1 MSEDLIGD
9 VMLVKDNAL
18 LSGMYFSEQGL
29 AQGWCF

>member
-9 VMLVKDNAL
+9 VMLVKNNAP
-18 LSGMYFSEQGL
+18 LSGGYFSEQGP